1 MNDSGALS
9 DPTINMADP
18 FSTMDVRDLFRS
30 LVEEHTPE
38 QHVCHDEHQAYG
50 RYRVNLSTYED
61 HMLGEVVFTREFF
74 QQVSQIRRSL
84 ISWNTNTIYTIPD
97 MDIDDPFLAVRV
109 RFTEYYVI
117 DEDKF
122 QFEYE
127 ARILNHVELSPLHN
141 LWSGSD
147 TVILARKYRR
157 ASSIEDASHHH

>member
-50 RYRVNLSTYED
+50 RYRVNLSTNED
-61 HMLGEVVFTREFF
+61 HMLGEVVFTRELF

-84 ISWNTNTIYTIPD
+84 ISGNTNTIYTIPG
-97 MDIDDPFLAVRV
+97 IGIADPFIAVRV
-109 RFTEYYVI
+109 PFTDYYANN
-117 DEDKF
+117 EEEF
-122 QFEYE
+122 QYEYE
-127 ARILNHVELSPLHN
+127 ATMLNQVELSPLYN
-141 LWSGSD
+141 LWSVSD
-147 TVILARKYRR
+147 TVILARKYCR
-157 ASSIEDASHHH
+157 ASIIEDASHHH